1 MSAPTV
7 VLWSTGGAAVDGE
20 RRAGVVAPYKVRGS
34 ENIAGRISACAIRGR
49 GGINMTIGEAV
60 RLRILELCRE
70 HGDIS
75 LNKLCTI
82 SGVTQST
89 VNNVM
94 SGRNNSVTVS
104 TVKKLCDGLNI
115 TVTEFF
121 TSTLF
126 SDLEQEIK

>member
-1 MSAPTV
+1 MTIEY
-7 VLWSTGGAAVDGE
+7 LW
-20 RRAGVVAPYKVRGS
+20 
-34 ENIAGRISACAIRGR
+34 GR
-49 GGINMTIGEAV
+49 GGNDMTIGEAV

-70 HGDIS
+70 HGDSS

-104 TVKKLCDGLNI
+104 TIKKLCDGLNI
-115 TVTEFF
+115 TVPEFF
-121 TSTLF
+121 TSALF